1 MHVVVSGGGGGDCC
15 CDVPWGAGGGE
26 VIGVAAA
33 LLVCDDCC
41 GGCAH
46 PRWKYVSASEAMA
59 ILGTCTA
66 AAVVWPREGA
76 ALLLRWWGWLGNGG
90 HDGREEIAGTAVTG
104 AVPRLLRGACRQ
116 SARDGGGGGGGYSER
131 GGFRGVWMRCGKR
144 LKGWLGLG
152 QRSAGGGIV
161 WGDVSAFVFSSPV
174 PS

>member
-116 SARDGGGGGGGYSER
+116 SARDGGGGGGVGTASGVGSE
-131 GGFRGVWMRCGKR
+131 VCG
-144 LKGWLGLG
+144 
-152 QRSAGGGIV
+152 
-161 WGDVSAFVFSSPV
+161 
-174 PS
+174 